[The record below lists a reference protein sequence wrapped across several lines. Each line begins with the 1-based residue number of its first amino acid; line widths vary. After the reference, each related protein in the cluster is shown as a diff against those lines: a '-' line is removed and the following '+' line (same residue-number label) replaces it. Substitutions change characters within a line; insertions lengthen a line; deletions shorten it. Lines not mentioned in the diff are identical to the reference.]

1 MQHNTTG
8 EKVVERITI
17 NEEAGSVTYSKCHAS
32 GKPGDVE
39 RVLSVHTP
47 LCLEF
52 NGRNAR
58 SGLRVD

>member
-17 NEEAGSVTYSKCHAS
+17 TEEAGSVTYSKCHAS
-32 GKPGDVE
+32 GKPGDEE
-39 RVLSVHTP
+39 RVLSAHAP
-47 LCLEF
+47 LGLEF
-52 NGRNAR
+52 YKRSAR